1 MIADRSK
8 QALINFLESMNTR
21 GTIPAVRVKVWL
33 VAIRAILSDL
43 SPDEEADI
51 RRLDLNAAFQRS
63 YNRAPNKYGSNTL
76 QEYRNR
82 ITQAVAE
89 FEKWANNPETYTY
102 DGVVRSV
109 PGAKATRARRSSS
122 SGTDADAVDDQE
134 DEVGAGGQN
143 RLVFQYPLR
152 RDFLARLAIP
162 ADLKKD
168 EAKRLA
174 AFIKTLATDFV
185 PEESD

>member
-8 QALINFLESMNTR
+8 QAVVNFLESMSSR
-21 GTIPAVRVKVWL
+21 GTIPAVRVKVWM

-43 SPDEEADI
+43 SPDEDADV
-51 RRLDLNAAFQRS
+51 RKLDLNAAFQRS
-63 YNRAPNKYGSNTL
+63 YNRAPNKYSAATL

-89 FEKWANNPETYTY
+89 FEKWANNPETYSY

-109 PGAKATRARRSSS
+109 PGVKATRARRGTNEPDSEALGDEDDEGGG
-122 SGTDADAVDDQE
+122 SGPS
-134 DEVGAGGQN
+134 
-143 RLVFQYPLR
+143 RLVLQYPLR

-162 ADLKKD
+162 IDLKAD
-168 EAKRLA
+168 EARRLA

-185 PEESD
+185 PEVSD